1 MSHKYLE
8 ILAVIKIK
16 IGTSMYKQKQLAIWR
31 AVNVVLGASV
41 LVHKHGKQ
49 SYMTTGAGS

>member
-1 MSHKYLE
+1 
-8 ILAVIKIK
+8 
-16 IGTSMYKQKQLAIWR
+16 MYKQKQLAIWR
-31 AVNVVLGASV
+31 AVNVVQGASV